1 MTELETKIYKRII
14 KKMDLDE
21 AELEGFDE
29 NSPLFIA
36 SDETPAEGVVTMGLD
51 SVDWLELVV
60 LIEKEWNIEVKGDA
74 IDNFNSI
81 KSIADYIISQQK
93 A

>member
-1 MTELETKIYKRII
+1 MTELETKIFKRIV

-21 AELEGFDE
+21 AELVGFDE
-29 NSPLFIA
+29 NSPLFLA
-36 SDETPAEGVVTMGLD
+36 SEEPVPEGVVTMGLD
-51 SVDWLELVV
+51 SIDWLELVV
-60 LIEKEWNIEVKGDA
+60 LIEKEWNIEVQGDA

-81 KSIADYIISQQK
+81 KNIADYVISQGK